1 MFNGEKI
8 ELKPGQLVTGRNNL
22 SAETGE
28 HPSRIYRAL
37 KYLESEHQIEQLKT
51 PRYTLITVKNWHRY
65 QGSEQANGQ
74 PKPKNRTGKNKKPN
88 TIKNNNNKYIG
99 VSITGNSKRQKMGK
113 DTGGKKNMEE
123 KGKTGMEGKD
133 EEEKKKYLEFVLL
146 ADREYQDLVKKLG
159 EEKTKKMIEKLNNY
173 IGSRG
178 KYYDSHYYTILLWML
193 DEKEEN
199 QDEGPGYEK
208 YKKS

>member
-22 SAETGE
+22 SIETGE
-28 HPSRIYRAL
+28 HPSKIYRTL

-74 PKPKNRTGKNKKPN
+74 AKPEKRTGKIKKPN

-99 VSITGNSKRQKMGK
+99 VSSICSSKGSNKK

-123 KGKTGMEGKD
+123 KKITGMEGKD
-133 EEEKKKYLEFVLL
+133 KEEKKRYLEFVLL
-146 ADREYQDLVKKLG
+146 TEKEHKNLVKKLG
-159 EEKTKKMIEKLNNY
+159 KEKTGKMIEKLNNY
-173 IGSRG
+173 IGSSG